1 MQTEYACLCMQV
13 FIHMHINTIIFLP
26 VNKFYVLHI
35 YLNNLRDAL
44 CRKET
49 ELVLYLY
56 KYVNILPCPCWIFLK
71 SYNPSHCYNKLFT
84 LFTLN
89 LNVPLVER

>member
-35 YLNNLRDAL
+35 YLSIIYATL
-44 CRKET
+44 CVGKK
-49 ELVLYLY
+49 L
-56 KYVNILPCPCWIFLK
+56 N
-71 SYNPSHCYNKLFT
+71 CYFT
-84 LFTLN
+84 YTNTLTFYHA
-89 LNVPLVER
+89 PAGYP